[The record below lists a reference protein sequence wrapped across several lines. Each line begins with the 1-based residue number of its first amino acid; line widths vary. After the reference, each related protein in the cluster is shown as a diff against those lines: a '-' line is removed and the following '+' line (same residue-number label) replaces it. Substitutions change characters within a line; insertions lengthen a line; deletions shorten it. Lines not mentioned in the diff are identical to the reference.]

1 MTRFARSLDAFFYR
15 PDEEEGALLDL
26 GAQPEELPPAI
37 PEEAPREYISF
48 WLAGECYAVSIDTL
62 REIVK
67 VPQLTEIPRA
77 PENLLGVMNLRGEV
91 MPVYDIK
98 KRLRLVDHVMKIAGP
113 ESSANALPRGSRVLV
128 MTDAAG
134 SCGIL
139 VDAVSGVVRLK
150 PSTLET
156 PPQGLRGERDCI
168 VGLGRKGNQLFILL
182 DLERAL
188 S

>member
-1 MTRFARSLDAFFYR
+1 MNRALDAFFYR
-15 PDEEEGALLDL
+15 PDEEESGLLDL
-26 GAQPEELPPAI
+26 GSTADAPAPVPEEP
-37 PEEAPREYISF
+37 PREYIAF
-48 WLAGECYAVSIDTL
+48 WLSGECYAVPISSL

-91 MPVYDIK
+91 MPVYEVK

-113 ESSANALPRGSRVLV
+113 EAASVSLPRGARVLV
-128 MTDAAG
+128 MNAVDG
-134 SCGIL
+134 PWGVL
-139 VDAVSGVVRLK
+139 VDAVSGVVRLR

-168 VGLGRKGNQLFILL
+168 VGIGRKKDQLFILL

-188 S
+188 G